1 MEPFAGL
8 HAPPPVPSATTDAM
22 MHDPCRCDVAART
35 GPGVLWW
42 VRRPMCGTPV
52 CPWQALLSRAAL
64 LQCRCRRMCRK
75 PGLDLGE
82 CPVPLRACMDVL
94 HVDQEQ
100 DPTRML
106 ERALN
111 GARSCNHSSKPRAVV
126 HRVIRDDVRVC
137 QRDSSRSIDRTQL
150 QCCRRERCVS
160 VVEVIGKL

>member
-1 MEPFAGL
+1 MWITIEGRLRVSIQWLVYRKRP
-8 HAPPPVPSATTDAM
+8 HA
-22 MHDPCRCDVAART
+22 
-35 GPGVLWW
+35 
-42 VRRPMCGTPV
+42 
-52 CPWQALLSRAAL
+52 
-64 LQCRCRRMCRK
+64 
-75 PGLDLGE
+75 
-82 CPVPLRACMDVL
+82 L

>member
-1 MEPFAGL
+1 MSERP
-8 HAPPPVPSATTDAM
+8 DA
-22 MHDPCRCDVAART
+22 
-35 GPGVLWW
+35 
-42 VRRPMCGTPV
+42 
-52 CPWQALLSRAAL
+52 
-64 LQCRCRRMCRK
+64 
-75 PGLDLGE
+75 
-82 CPVPLRACMDVL
+82 L
-94 HVDQEQ
+94 HVDQEH
-100 DPTRML
+100 DPTLML

>member
-1 MEPFAGL
+1 MAY
-8 HAPPPVPSATTDAM
+8 AM
-22 MHDPCRCDVAART
+22 VH
-35 GPGVLWW
+35 GP
-42 VRRPMCGTPV
+42 
-52 CPWQALLSRAAL
+52 AY
-64 LQCRCRRMCRK
+64 
-75 PGLDLGE
+75 DN
-82 CPVPLRACMDVL
+82 DVL

-160 VVEVIGKL
+160 IVEVIGQVVVSEYVSSAPLFRRRCE

>member
-1 MEPFAGL
+1 MRLTKELETKTKEEPSL
-8 HAPPPVPSATTDAM
+8 HQSVEEVAWNLGK
-22 MHDPCRCDVAART
+22 MHDVCTAAFYRPWKPKGAAQWVSKIFKADWTDTQRPRRT
-35 GPGVLWW
+35 GD
-42 VRRPMCGTPV
+42 M
-52 CPWQALLSRAAL
+52 
-64 LQCRCRRMCRK
+64 
-75 PGLDLGE
+75 
-82 CPVPLRACMDVL
+82 L

>member
-1 MEPFAGL
+1 M
-8 HAPPPVPSATTDAM
+8 HAKHKNKSHACAL
-22 MHDPCRCDVAART
+22 CGEGARAARKRRGWPWDWLALAPQNLRST
-35 GPGVLWW
+35 GRSESG
-42 VRRPMCGTPV
+42 
-52 CPWQALLSRAAL
+52 RAKG
-64 LQCRCRRMCRK
+64 MH
-75 PGLDLGE
+75 
-82 CPVPLRACMDVL
+82 DVL

>member
-1 MEPFAGL
+1 MDAV
-8 HAPPPVPSATTDAM
+8 APAEATK
-22 MHDPCRCDVAART
+22 
-35 GPGVLWW
+35 
-42 VRRPMCGTPV
+42 
-52 CPWQALLSRAAL
+52 S
-64 LQCRCRRMCRK
+64 
-75 PGLDLGE
+75 
-82 CPVPLRACMDVL
+82 DVL
-94 HVDQEQ
+94 HVDQEHN
-100 DPTRML
+100 PTLML

>member
-1 MEPFAGL
+1 MAA
-8 HAPPPVPSATTDAM
+8 HM
-22 MHDPCRCDVAART
+22 CQAART
-35 GPGVLWW
+35 LAL
-42 VRRPMCGTPV
+42 RRV
-52 CPWQALLSRAAL
+52 SRCTDCAWT
-64 LQCRCRRMCRK
+64 
-75 PGLDLGE
+75 
-82 CPVPLRACMDVL
+82 VSDVL